1 MPHPDS
7 KVDMAAMN
15 AAIDKVLA
23 YKPPSKAKQKKHAP
37 SARPGNPCPHRQ
49 ARIPHSLP
57 FADGESKTTDWRN
70 YCRDSHF

>member
-23 YKPPSKAKQKKHAP
+23 YKPPSKAK
-37 SARPGNPCPHRQ
+37 
-49 ARIPHSLP
+49 
-57 FADGESKTTDWRN
+57 
-70 YCRDSHF
+70 

>member
-23 YKPPSKAKQKKHAP
+23 YKPPTV
-37 SARPGNPCPHRQ
+37 R
-49 ARIPHSLP
+49 
-57 FADGESKTTDWRN
+57 
-70 YCRDSHF
+70 